1 MKIGIDSGLQN
12 LLNLNDS
19 VLDQGDGYWIKIVA
33 WSVLPTVFIPHG
45 IRYSLTLHEPFG
57 KRIMGYDN
65 AHGHKPASKF
75 KYAGLRVPYDH
86 KHRHAADEGV
96 LYQFVDAHQLLSD
109 FFVEADRVL
118 AQHRAP

>member
-1 MKIGIDSGLQN
+1 MNIGTDSGLQN

-33 WSVLPTVFIPHG
+33 WSVLPTAFIPHG

-65 AHGHKPASKF
+65 AHGLKPASKF
-75 KYAGLRVPYDH
+75 KYAGRRMPYDH

-109 FFVEADRVL
+109 FFAEADRVL
-118 AQHRAP
+118 VQHRAT